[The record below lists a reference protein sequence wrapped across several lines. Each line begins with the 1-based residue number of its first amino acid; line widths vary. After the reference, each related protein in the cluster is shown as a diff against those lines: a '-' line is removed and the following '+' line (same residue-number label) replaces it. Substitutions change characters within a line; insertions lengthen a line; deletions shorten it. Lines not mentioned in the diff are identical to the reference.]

1 MSLKSG
7 SDIRLKKDTD
17 FLQVSFVATP
27 APVPPTIASGVEWSV
42 LDATATATSQQGY
55 FLWEDVL
62 DITGV
67 QMADLSMVN
76 QGSGVVR
83 RGIVAQG
90 TLYENLNIIDAHVIS
105 LVPLN
110 LSALEWLSLVYG
122 LDRSLPLS
130 DDRLLM
136 VNVQSYKRGQ
146 QDASFT
152 FSQNDGAVYGSAS
165 TFSNTRLHLYRYVA
179 MIRNSYV
186 SAAGPGAPPTAVNLA
201 GDGVMQV
208 PSTSFAQLCRLEEF
222 NAVATAYAIY
232 RGNEVQQTYDN
243 P

>member
-17 FLQVSFVATP
+17 FLQVSFAAGVAP
-27 APVPPTIASGVEWSV
+27 SIASGSDWSV
-42 LDATATATSQQGY
+42 LDATTTAESQQGY
-55 FLWEDVL
+55 FLWEDTL

-110 LSALEWLSLVYG
+110 LTSGQWLSLVYG
-122 LDRSLPLS
+122 LDANLPLT

-179 MIRNSYV
+179 MIRNSYITA
-186 SAAGPGAPPTAVNLA
+186 SPGPGPLPVPLA
-201 GDGVMQV
+201 GAGVMQV

-222 NAVATAYAIY
+222 NPVATAYAIY
-232 RGNEVQQTYDN
+232 RGNDLQQSFDN
-243 P
+243 